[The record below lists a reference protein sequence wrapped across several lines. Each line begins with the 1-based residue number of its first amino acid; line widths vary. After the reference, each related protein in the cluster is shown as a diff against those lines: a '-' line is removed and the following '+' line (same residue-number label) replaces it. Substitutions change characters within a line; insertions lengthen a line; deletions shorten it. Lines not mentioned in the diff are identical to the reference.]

1 MKKLLF
7 LYLFCLFFGGC
18 FGQQKLPKPPTI
30 TEQIVS
36 TVTVEQKPLYASI
49 METKG
54 LPNVFILMIVAG
66 VFILIFLGKSDT
78 GIKLGFALVGAGAT
92 GIVAASTY
100 QRHAETLSN
109 WSIVIVISI
118 LCIGTLFAAV
128 IFYVKYV
135 KANKAF
141 KEVVQS
147 AIPAFN
153 CLKEKIGTEKV
164 KAVAWVS
171 QSDATIAK
179 VDEVKKE
186 LKGI

>member
-66 VFILIFLGKSDT
+66 VC
-78 GIKLGFALVGAGAT
+78 AGAT